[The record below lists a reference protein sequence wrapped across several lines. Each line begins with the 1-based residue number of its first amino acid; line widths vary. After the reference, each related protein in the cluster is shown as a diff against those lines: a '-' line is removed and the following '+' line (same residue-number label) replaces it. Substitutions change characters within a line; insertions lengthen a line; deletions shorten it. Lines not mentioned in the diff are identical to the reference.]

1 MTSRGRRDSARRPRR
16 PRPRRDG
23 DRLGGGEQLG
33 DGVRCGAL
41 SLPEPSPCSTVFFGS
56 GGGVAPVGCLGT
68 LERPRGGDVMADVG
82 GPSRRGS
89 DANCQLSTELGN
101 DKAEWVLK
109 HDRDIFPILPNLNYD
124 KQYSDPEDNEAIV
137 EEKMEEKF
145 EWDSD
150 NDNVLEPG
158 SRSKDSYIVFLGFH
172 PYKEVVFLS
181 DKFNRVL
188 AYNWSISKLQDLG
201 KLYPKFY
208 IERDHQFFH
217 RLVSAS
223 FPYTPCWLGELPE
236 KRNLEAHQ
244 LEN

>member
-1 MTSRGRRDSARRPRR
+1 
-16 PRPRRDG
+16 
-23 DRLGGGEQLG
+23 
-33 DGVRCGAL
+33 
-41 SLPEPSPCSTVFFGS
+41 
-56 GGGVAPVGCLGT
+56 
-68 LERPRGGDVMADVG
+68 
-82 GPSRRGS
+82 
-89 DANCQLSTELGN
+89 
-101 DKAEWVLK
+101 
-109 HDRDIFPILPNLNYD
+109 
-124 KQYSDPEDNEAIV
+124 
-137 EEKMEEKF
+137 MEEKF

-217 RLVSAS
+217 RLNLHLVPLAGSLRS
-223 FPYTPCWLGELPE
+223 SNIIWPLRWWRSWL
-236 KRNLEAHQ
+236 
-244 LEN
+244 